1 MLTPPTTGCHGL
13 TEDLGG
19 SRQEAVEQRLTS
31 EKVCSVHT
39 CAVTSV
45 ISNSVTL
52 WTVAHQAP
60 LSIGFLSQEY

>member
-1 MLTPPTTGCHGL
+1 MLMRPHGHCL

-19 SRQEAVEQRLTS
+19 SREEAVEQRLTS

-45 ISNSVTL
+45 MSNSVTL

-60 LSIGFLSQEY
+60 LSIGLLSQEY